1 MTPEIAEYYRAMLLA
16 GIRDKFDAAFER
28 ALIEEEPLSDLVL
41 SLCTCISDS
50 EQVLQILREYTLNF
64 NIDEHCVYDLVL
76 EDLRDRYLAGRM
88 SGADVVRTLYR
99 IASLR
104 VTLLVDP
111 WWNVEDTNYV
121 LELYEDNFIN
131 ESVFNQCFDAWFF
144 HGERLDAWALQQEA
158 NNH

>member
-111 WWNVEDTNYV
+111 WWNVQDTNYV
-121 LELYEDNFIN
+121 LELYEDNIIN
-131 ESVFNQCFDAWFF
+131 ESVFNQCFDAWFL
-144 HGERLDAWALQQEA
+144 HGKRLDPWALQHEA
-158 NNH
+158 NSH